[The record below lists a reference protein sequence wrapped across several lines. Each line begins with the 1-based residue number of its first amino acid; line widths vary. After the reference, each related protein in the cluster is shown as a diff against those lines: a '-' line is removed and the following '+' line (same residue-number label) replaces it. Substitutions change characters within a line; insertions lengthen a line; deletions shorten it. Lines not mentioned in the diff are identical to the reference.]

1 MAFHYT
7 RNLGGAAFVVDGGVE
22 LGSGP
27 GNGVVGVDLGK
38 DGAAEL
44 ARGEEEGAPT
54 LAFAFGPGAV
64 EKGLAVEIAVEF
76 FGEFDA
82 DVVGEELA
90 DIGALGGHL
99 KKNFV
104 GLKNSCNF
112 ALTIL
117 RIRRPSPKVYTSAFY
132 LYNSLIREPVFTHT
146 SSICLP
152 VFCLFF
158 ILLRICQSARWG
170 SSMMILEDCSNP

>member
-1 MAFHYT
+1 MGAKQNMAFHYT

-54 LAFAFGPGAV
+54 LAFAFGPEAV
-64 EKGLAVEIAVEF
+64 KKGLAVEIAVEF

-99 KKNFV
+99 KIFFV
-104 GLKNSCNF
+104 DSKKKLYFCKRFQAIAS
-112 ALTIL
+112 ALALGSGRDPFFLYAIL
-117 RIRRPSPKVYTSAFY
+117 INLPTFQYTYHFLYAWRMVLFIAFDK
-132 LYNSLIREPVFTHT
+132 R
-146 SSICLP
+146 
-152 VFCLFF
+152 
-158 ILLRICQSARWG
+158 
-170 SSMMILEDCSNP
+170 MK

>member
-1 MAFHYT
+1 MGAKQNMAFHYT

-54 LAFAFGPGAV
+54 LAFGPKAV
-64 EKGLAVEIAVEF
+64 EKGLAVEF

-99 KKNFV
+99 KIFFV
-104 GLKNSCNF
+104 DSKKSCTF
-112 ALTIL
+112 AIDF
-117 RIRRPSPKVYTSAFY
+117 RP
-132 LYNSLIREPVFTHT
+132 
-146 SSICLP
+146 LP
-152 VFCLFF
+152 VY
-158 ILLRICQSARWG
+158 G
-170 SSMMILEDCSNP
+170 SKHRG

>member
-1 MAFHYT
+1 MGAKQNMAFHYT

-64 EKGLAVEIAVEF
+64 EKGLAIKF

-99 KKNFV
+99 KIFFV
-104 GLKNSCNF
+104 DSKKSCTF
-112 ALTIL
+112 AIDF
-117 RIRRPSPKVYTSAFY
+117 RP
-132 LYNSLIREPVFTHT
+132 
-146 SSICLP
+146 
-152 VFCLFF
+152 
-158 ILLRICQSARWG
+158 LLRPWPWVPEGTLSLYHIRIFHC
-170 SSMMILEDCSNP
+170 CSIRNRVFLF

>member
-1 MAFHYT
+1 MGAKQNMAFHYT

-22 LGSGP
+22 FGSGP

-64 EKGLAVEIAVEF
+64 EKGLALEITFGPRAVEKGLALKIAVEF

-90 DIGALGGHL
+90 DIRVLGGHFR
-99 KKNFV
+99 N
-104 GLKNSCNF
+104 
-112 ALTIL
+112 
-117 RIRRPSPKVYTSAFY
+117 Y
-132 LYNSLIREPVFTHT
+132 LY
-146 SSICLP
+146 
-152 VFCLFF
+152 FCK
-158 ILLRICQSARWG
+158 RI
-170 SSMMILEDCSNP
+170 SN

>member
-1 MAFHYT
+1 MGAKQNMAFHYT

-27 GNGVVGVDLGK
+27 GNGVVGVDLGT

-64 EKGLAVEIAVEF
+64 EKGLALEIAVEF

-90 DIGALGGHL
+90 DIGALGWHL
-99 KKNFV
+99 KKNLSV
-104 GLKNSCNF
+104 
-112 ALTIL
+112 
-117 RIRRPSPKVYTSAFY
+117 
-132 LYNSLIREPVFTHT
+132 
-146 SSICLP
+146 
-152 VFCLFF
+152 
-158 ILLRICQSARWG
+158 
-170 SSMMILEDCSNP
+170 